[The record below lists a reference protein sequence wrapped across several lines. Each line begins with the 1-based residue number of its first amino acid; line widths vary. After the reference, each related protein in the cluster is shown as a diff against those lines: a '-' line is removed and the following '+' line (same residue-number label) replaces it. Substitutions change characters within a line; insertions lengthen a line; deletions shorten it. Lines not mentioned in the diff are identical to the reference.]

1 MKFDPVRSDLV
12 CSDVRLCVQRIEN
25 DVMPT
30 IGVRELTDLLAKM
43 SGHEIENIEL
53 SYCGKVLHPDQAL
66 QDCVGRSGE
75 TLHATHKEGS
85 LWSYAQT
92 IQVITCAR

>member
-12 CSDVRLCVQRIEN
+12 CSDVRLCVQRLEIN
-25 DVMPT
+25 VMPT
-30 IGVRELTDLLAKM
+30 ISVRDLTMLLAEM
-43 SGHEIENIEL
+43 SGHEIENTEL
-53 SYCGKVLHPDQAL
+53 SYCGKLHHLD

-92 IQVITCAR
+92 VQVITCAR